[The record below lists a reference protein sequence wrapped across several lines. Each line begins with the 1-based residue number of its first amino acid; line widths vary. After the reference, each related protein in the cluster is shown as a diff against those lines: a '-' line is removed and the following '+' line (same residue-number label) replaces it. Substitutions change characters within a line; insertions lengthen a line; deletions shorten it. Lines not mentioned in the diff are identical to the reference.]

1 VSAATATQHTL
12 GHPDRQLLASG
23 SAEPDPLADVDTF
36 GRTADSS
43 AAKALL
49 LIDAFAGPRGVLGVT
64 ELAARARL
72 SKSTAHRLLTVLMAQ
87 GFVRRVGDRYCLS
100 EHLFE
105 LGNYVRL
112 CRPNGL
118 RHRAM
123 PFLAELFAQTHQ
135 TIHLAV
141 LRGTEVLYVEKLFG
155 HDPAPCDTAIGAR
168 RPAYAT
174 ALGKAMI
181 AFSPPEII
189 NRNLSVDFKR
199 ITPFTIVQPT
209 QLGHALDRVRN
220 SGYATDHEEYRLG
233 VNCLAAPIRDPQTGA
248 VIAGLSV
255 CSMSSIDLERRFSR
269 LLIKV
274 ANEISQTHLAA

>member
-1 VSAATATQHTL
+1 MSAAPHTL
-12 GHPDRQLLASG
+12 SYPHHQSLAND
-23 SAEPDPLADVDTF
+23 SAQASLAGADTF
-36 GRTADSS
+36 ERTSDSS

-49 LIDAFAGPRGVLGVT
+49 LIDAFAGPRSVLGVT
-64 ELAARARL
+64 ELATRARL
-72 SKSTAHRLLTVLMAQ
+72 SKSTAHRLLTVLITQ
-87 GFVRRVGDRYCLS
+87 GFVRRAGDRYCLS

-105 LGNYVRL
+105 IGNHVRL

-123 PFLAELFAQTHQ
+123 PFLAELFAQTRQ

-141 LRGTEVLYVEKLFG
+141 LRDTEVLYVEKLFG

-181 AFSPPEII
+181 AFSSPEIVD
-189 NRNLSVDFKR
+189 RNLSVRFKR
-199 ITPFTIVQPT
+199 ITPFTIVHSS
-209 QLGHALDRVRN
+209 QLDHALDRVRN
-220 SGYATDHEEYRLG
+220 SGYATDHEEYQQG
-233 VNCLAAPIRDPQTGA
+233 VTCLAAPIRDPRTGA
-248 VIAGLSV
+248 TIAGLSV

-269 LLIKV
+269 LIVKV
-274 ANEISQTHLAA
+274 ANDISQTRVAA